1 MAKGTILVVEDEKD
15 IRELLRHHLEREHFR
30 VVAASSGEEGLKL
43 AKREHPDLVLLDLM
57 LPGLDGLEVCRSLRA
72 EAETR
77 RTPIVMLTARSEDA
91 DVVAGL
97 ELGADDYVTKP
108 FQPRVLLA
116 RLRAVLRR
124 LEAERA
130 EPGESIVCGDL
141 VIDSAR
147 HQVRLKDKAVSLT
160 LTEFRILTHLA
171 RHPGRVFS
179 RYQILDGIQGQD
191 SFVLDRTIDVHIAA
205 LRRKLGGFGDRIE
218 TIRGVG
224 YRLKDA

>member
-1 MAKGTILVVEDEKD
+1 
-15 IRELLRHHLEREHFR
+15 
-30 VVAASSGEEGLKL
+30 
-43 AKREHPDLVLLDLM
+43 
-57 LPGLDGLEVCRSLRA
+57 
-72 EAETR
+72 
-77 RTPIVMLTARSEDA
+77 
-91 DVVAGL
+91 
-97 ELGADDYVTKP
+97 
-108 FQPRVLLA
+108 VLLA

>member
-1 MAKGTILVVEDEKD
+1 MGKGTILVVEDEKD

-30 VVAASSGEEGLKL
+30 VLAASSGEEGLKL

-57 LPGLDGLEVCRSLRA
+57 LPGLDGLEVCRALRA
-72 EAETR
+72 DAETR

-130 EPGESIVCGDL
+130 EPGESIVCGEL

-147 HQVRLKDKAVSLT
+147 HQVRLKDKAISLT

-218 TIRGVG
+218 TVRGVG
-224 YRLKDA
+224 YRLKDV

>member
-147 HQVRLKDKAVSLT
+147 HQVRLKDKGVSLT